1 MKEKNLTVEIIF
13 NDFESDRYNK
23 KQEARKFELEH
34 SGYKLSR
41 KVFCGEHKVKLIYKK
56 GEEDEIKPT
65 NKEK

>member
-1 MKEKNLTVEIIF
+1 MTVEIIF

-56 GEEDEIKPT
+56 GEEDE
-65 NKEK
+65 N